1 MLESENSMNEL
12 AIIKGVSCYEKN
24 GTVFLKLEDVA
35 RGLGFVRTAESGNE
49 VVRWERVDG
58 YLKDLG
64 VPTCGHD
71 GYIPENVFYRLAMKA
86 KNETAEKFQALVA
99 DEIIPS
105 IRRTGGYVA
114 NDELF
119 IQTYLPFADE
129 NTKALFRTTLHTISE
144 QNKLIQRQRDKIQ
157 QDKPLVQFAE
167 HVSESVNSID
177 IGTFSKLLYDE
188 NIKIGR
194 NRLFAWMKKNGYL
207 MRDTKP
213 YQKYVDAG
221 YFKVIEQAFKT
232 PYGNKMVDTKTLVT
246 GKGQIYF
253 TEKLRKEFKK

>member
-1 MLESENSMNEL
+1 MNNLE
-12 AIIKGVSCYEKN
+12 IIKGVRCYEEN

-35 RGLGFVRTAESGNE
+35 RGLGFVDISKGTEY
-49 VVRWERVDG
+49 VRWARVDK
-58 YLKDLG
+58 YLAEIG
-64 VPTCGHD
+64 FATD
-71 GYIPENVFYRLAMKA
+71 GERPEFIPENVFYRLAMKA
-86 KNETAEKFQALVA
+86 NNETAEKFQALVS

-129 NTKALFRTTLHTISE
+129 NTKTLFRTTLHTISE
-144 QNKLIQRQRDKIQ
+144 QNKLIRQQQNKIE
-157 QDKPLVQFAE
+157 QDKPLVEFAE
-167 HVSESVNSID
+167 HVSQSVDSINMA
-177 IGTFSKLLYDE
+177 TFAKLLHDE

-194 NRLFAWMKKNGYL
+194 NRLFAWMKKNKHL
-207 MRDTKP
+207 MRDTSP

-221 YFKVIEQAFKT
+221 YFDLVERPFET
-232 PYGNKMVDTKTLVT
+232 PYGKKHVYTQTLVT

-253 TEKLRKEFKK
+253 TERLRKEFGNQ

>member
-1 MLESENSMNEL
+1 MNEL
-12 AIIKGVSCYEKN
+12 QVIKGISCYEEN

-35 RGLGFVRTAESGNE
+35 WGLGFTKAETKNGKEYAS
-49 VVRWERVDG
+49 VRWDRVQK
-58 YLKDLG
+58 YLEEMGFDRLWSKD
-64 VPTCGHD
+64 D
-71 GYIPENVFYRLAMKA
+71 FIPENVFYRLAMKA

-129 NTKALFRTTLHTISE
+129 NTKTLFRTTLHTISE
-144 QNKLIQRQRDKIQ
+144 QNKLIQQQQNKIE
-157 QDKPLVQFAE
+157 QDKPLVEFAE
-167 HVSESVNSID
+167 HVSQSVDSINMA
-177 IGTFSKLLYDE
+177 TFAKLLHDE

-194 NRLFAWMKKNGYL
+194 NRLFAWMKKNKYL
-207 MRDTKP
+207 MRDTRP

-221 YFKVIEQAFKT
+221 YFDLVERPFET
-232 PYGNKMVDTKTLVT
+232 PYGNKHVYTQTLVT

-253 TEKLRKEFKK
+253 TERLRKEFGNQ